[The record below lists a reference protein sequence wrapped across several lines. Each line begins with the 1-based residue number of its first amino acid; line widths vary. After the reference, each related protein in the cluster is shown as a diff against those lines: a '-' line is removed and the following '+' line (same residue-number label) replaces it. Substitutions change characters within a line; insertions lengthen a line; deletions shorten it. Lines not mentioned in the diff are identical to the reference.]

1 MATKRFPIDME
12 VLKALRPMTNH
23 ATFAEVWTA
32 MPGHTQHV
40 VRAALKRLEENQ
52 LILPRPG
59 NTRRNIRISNI
70 GRRELDQ
77 LCVKEEV

>member
-23 ATFAEVWTA
+23 ATFAEVLAA

-40 VRAALKRLEENQ
+40 VRAALKRLEENKF
-52 LILPRPG
+52 ILPRP
-59 NTRRNIRISNI
+59 TKSHRSIRISTI
-70 GRRELDQ
+70 GRSELDKQ
-77 LCVKEEV
+77 PTLEEV